1 MQSVAERLFAEPYS
15 FDFFQAVRILE
26 KVYRDRKPVGLT
38 HPPLD
43 EVARF
48 RAHMSLTFPPS
59 SIYELLKPDPDR
71 PFPLM
76 TVTFMGLTG
85 PSGALPTHYT
95 QLLMD
100 LGRDVRGPERRSLR
114 DWFDLFNHRA
124 VSLFYRAWEKYR
136 FAIPY
141 ERGEPFLPDPDAF
154 TRSLLSLI
162 GLGTKGTRDRLQVQT
177 CPRGAW
183 ERDVADEWEPQRQT
197 LARIDDLA
205 LFYYAGILA
214 QRPKNATNLRT
225 LLSDYFELP
234 VEVQQFRGQWLQIEP
249 THQTCLG
256 THGMLGVNTV
266 AGSKVWDVQTR
277 FRLRIGALTY
287 RQFEDCLPD
296 REPVSQRKTFFLLVQ
311 LARQF
316 AGPELDFDVQLVLAA
331 REVPQCQ
338 LQDSGFGARLG
349 WNTWLI
355 SAAPKRDAEEPVF
368 EGETVWRV

>member
-1 MQSVAERLFAEPYS
+1 MPSVTERLFAEPYS

-26 KVYRDRKPVGLT
+26 KVYRDKHPVGLT

-48 RAHMSLTFPPS
+48 RAHLSLTFPPS
-59 SIYELLKPDPDR
+59 SIFELLKPDHDR
-71 PFPLM
+71 PYPLM

-114 DWFDLFNHRA
+114 DWFDLFNHRFI
-124 VSLFYRAWEKYR
+124 SLFYRAWEKYR

-141 ERGEPFLPDPDAF
+141 ERGEAFLTEPDAF

-162 GLGTKGTRDRLQVQT
+162 GLGTKGQRDRLQVYT
-177 CPRGAW
+177 LRHEAS
-183 ERDVADEWEPQRQT
+183 EWEPQRQT

-205 LFYYAGILA
+205 LIYYSGILS

-234 VEVQQFRGQWLQIEP
+234 TEVQQFRGQWLQIDP
-249 THQTCLG
+249 AHQTCLG

-277 FRLRIGALTY
+277 FRVRLGPLTY
-287 RQFEDCLPD
+287 RQFENCLPD
-296 REPVSQRKTFFLLVQ
+296 REPVPRRKTFFLIVQ
-311 LARQF
+311 LTRQF

-331 REVPQCQ
+331 SEVPKCQ

-355 SAAPKRDAEEPVF
+355 SKTPGRDADEPVF

>member
-1 MQSVAERLFAEPYS
+1 MKRSVTQHLFAEPYA

-43 EVARF
+43 EVVRF

-59 SIYELLKPDPDR
+59 PIFELLKPNPDR
-71 PFPLM
+71 PFPFM

-114 DWFDLFNHRA
+114 DWFDLFNHRF

-141 ERGEPFLPDPDAF
+141 ERGEPLLPEPDAF

-162 GLGTKGTRDRLQVQT
+162 GLGTRGQRDRLQVFT
-177 CPRGAW
+177 LRTDPV
-183 ERDVADEWEPQRQT
+183 ERELQRKT
-197 LARIDDLA
+197 LARIDDFA
-205 LFYYAGILA
+205 LFYYSGILS

-234 VEVQQFRGQWLQIEP
+234 VAVQQFRGQWLQIDP
-249 THQTCLG
+249 VHQTCLG

-266 AGSKVWDVQTR
+266 AGSRVWDVQSR
-277 FRLRIGALTY
+277 FRLRIGPLSY
-287 RQFEDCLPD
+287 RQFEELLPD
-296 REPVSQRKTFFLLVQ
+296 REPVPRRKMFFLLVQ
-311 LARQF
+311 LTRQF

-331 REVPQCQ
+331 REVPSCQ
-338 LQDSGFGARLG
+338 LKDSGFGARLG

-355 SAAPKRDAEEPVF
+355 SETPKRDADEPVF
-368 EGETVWRV
+368 EGETVWQV

>member
-1 MQSVAERLFAEPYS
+1 MPSVIERLFTEPYS

-26 KVYRDRKPVGLT
+26 KVYRDKHPVGLT

-43 EVARF
+43 EVVRF
-48 RAHMSLTFPPS
+48 RALQSLTFPPS
-59 SIYELLKPDPDR
+59 SIYELLKPDADR

-95 QLLMD
+95 QLVMD

-114 DWFDLFNHRA
+114 DWFDLFNHRF

-141 ERGEPFLPDPDAF
+141 ERGEPFLPEPDAF

-162 GLGTKGTRDRLQVQT
+162 GLGTKGQRDRLQVFT
-177 CPRGAW
+177 VRKPAT
-183 ERDVADEWEPQRQT
+183 EWEERRQT

-205 LFYYAGILA
+205 LFYYSGILS
-214 QRPKNATNLRT
+214 QRPKNAVNLRT

-234 VEVQQFRGQWLQIEP
+234 VEIQQFRGQWLQIDP
-249 THQTCLG
+249 VHQTCLG
-256 THGMLGVNTV
+256 SHGILGINSV
-266 AGSKVWDVQTR
+266 AGSRVWDVQSR
-277 FRLRIGALTY
+277 FRVRVGPLTY
-287 RQFEDCLPD
+287 RQFEDALPD
-296 REPVSQRKTFFLLVQ
+296 REPISQRKMFFLLMQ
-311 LARQF
+311 LTRQY

-338 LQDSGFGARLG
+338 LQERGFGARLG

-355 SAAPKRDAEEPVF
+355 SETPKRDADEPVF
-368 EGETVWRV
+368 EGETVWHV